1 MINEILKIYTKSRH
15 EEISEIEKDGTRTT
29 KTVKSET
36 FYQIDK
42 EYRDILVKEMLKGH
56 NIKF

>member
-1 MINEILKIYTKSRH
+1 MIDKILQVYRKSIH
-15 EEISEIEKDGTRTT
+15 EEISEIEKEGTRTT
-29 KTVKSET
+29 KTVKTET

-42 EYRDILVKEMLKGH
+42 EYRDILVREMLKNH

>member
-15 EEISEIEKDGTRTT
+15 EEISEIEKDGVRTT

-42 EYRDILVKEMLKGH
+42 DYRDILVKEMLKGH

>member
-1 MINEILKIYTKSRH
+1 MIDKILQVYRKSLH
-15 EEISEIEKDGTRTT
+15 EEISETEKEGTRTT
-29 KTVKSET
+29 KTVKKET

-42 EYRDILVKEMLKGH
+42 EYRDILVKEMLKQH

>member
-1 MINEILKIYTKSRH
+1 MIKDILKIYTKSRH
-15 EEISEIEKDGTRTT
+15 EEISEIEKEGTRTI
-29 KTVKSET
+29 KTIKTEA

-42 EYRDILVKEMLKGH
+42 EYRDILVKELLRNN